1 MNRDTMEASLIRA
14 GFIFAAVA
22 GFLLLNGN
30 LRNGV
35 KEILKCKEKK
45 DKKGF
50 SPERSSYC

>member
-30 LRNGV
+30 LRNGM

-50 SPERSSYC
+50 SPERSSYY